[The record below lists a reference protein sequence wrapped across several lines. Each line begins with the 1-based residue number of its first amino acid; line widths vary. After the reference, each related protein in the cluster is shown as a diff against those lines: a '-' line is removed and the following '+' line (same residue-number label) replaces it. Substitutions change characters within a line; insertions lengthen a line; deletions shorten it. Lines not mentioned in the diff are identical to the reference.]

1 MYADSLTSLTGTSY
15 TATLKWDAENRLIE
29 VLDGSTSKVSYAYDY
44 LGRRISRSVGTTTNN
59 YLYDGWN
66 LIAEYTGSTA
76 KKVYMWGMDLSGS
89 MQGAGGVG
97 GLLSVSALD
106 TAGTVIAA
114 HYPAYDGNG
123 NVTEYLKGTD
133 GTAEVHFE
141 YDPFGRLIANTD
153 TAGDFPI
160 RFSTKI
166 QEDQTGL
173 YYYGYRYYDP
183 VTGRWP
189 SRDPIGERGGLNLY
203 GFVENGS
210 VNWVDLLGLKLHFNI
225 QLANAG
231 GPGRGSG
238 IFVAAVAT
246 PQTTLEHLSA
256 KFWLVFDD
264 GDYLTDTAPSEPGD
278 PHVDRTPG
286 LTPDEKFTP
295 MPPGVDAR
303 EINAPDVT
311 NTFERIYIIAAG
323 EEEGCK
329 YRAVLEMNKVEN
341 GWTVAL
347 NARRSWA
354 EKKFPAV
361 FFNPNV
367 HTVGKRVVDP
377 ALVDFPTIVPPVT
390 SGKPRPPGRN
400 PSVSPP
406 DIDLPAG

>member
-1 MYADSLTSLTGTSY
+1 MYADSLTSLTGTSS

-106 TAGTVIAA
+106 TGGTVIAA

-189 SRDPIGERGGLNLY
+189 SRDPIEERGGVNLY
-203 GFVENGS
+203 GFGSNSPTSGFDYLGWDFRDVDPISGGRVPPDNRVPTLIPPRKGGLPRPVEP
-210 VNWVDLLGLKLHFNI
+210 VTPDPTIPPDYDLPDELD
-225 QLANAG
+225 
-231 GPGRGSG
+231 GPGKGGKGTRRKAVGEVALDVIDAAGAFLTAHKARSWCDDAHAASG
-238 IFVAAVAT
+238 ERCGCCYINIRYFRKLQGGV
-246 PQTTLEHLSA
+246 
-256 KFWLVFDD
+256 
-264 GDYLTDTAPSEPGD
+264 TAPRVYELFASTYYGGKSCTTRRN
-278 PHVDRTPG
+278 DRAMNEGETADQGPDNSWFPEVIRLDQSTIAERG
-286 LTPDEKFTP
+286 MLTE
-295 MPPGVDAR
+295 
-303 EINAPDVT
+303 
-311 NTFERIYIIAAG
+311 ERTY
-323 EEEGCK
+323 
-329 YRAVLEMNKVEN
+329 
-341 GWTVAL
+341 
-347 NARRSWA
+347 
-354 EKKFPAV
+354 
-361 FFNPNV
+361 
-367 HTVGKRVVDP
+367 
-377 ALVDFPTIVPPVT
+377 
-390 SGKPRPPGRN
+390 PR
-400 PSVSPP
+400 
-406 DIDLPAG
+406 

>member
-44 LGRRISRSVGTTTNN
+44 LGRRISRSVGTTTTN

-183 VTGRWP
+183 MTGRWP
-189 SRDPIGERGGLNLY
+189 SRDPIEEQGGLNLY
-203 GFVENGS
+203 GFVGNDGVNQFDVDGRWFQKFLQELLKRKAKGTANEPSDVGGGWISSHERLISEKEVGRCCICGS
-210 VNWVDLLGLKLHFNI
+210 AD
-225 QLANAG
+225 
-231 GPGRGSG
+231 GRSALVVVVGMDESCPNR
-238 IFVAAVAT
+238 FKF
-246 PQTTLEHLSA
+246 LSIV
-256 KFWLVFDD
+256 K
-264 GDYLTDTAPSEPGD
+264 
-278 PHVDRTPG
+278 
-286 LTPDEKFTP
+286 
-295 MPPGVDAR
+295 
-303 EINAPDVT
+303 
-311 NTFERIYIIAAG
+311 ER
-323 EEEGCK
+323 K
-329 YRAVLEMNKVEN
+329 Y
-341 GWTVAL
+341 GT
-347 NARRSWA
+347 
-354 EKKFPAV
+354 
-361 FFNPNV
+361 
-367 HTVGKRVVDP
+367 TVGGNADEED
-377 ALVDFPTIVPPVT
+377 ATNII
-390 SGKPRPPGRN
+390 PGTERTERDKC
-400 PSVSPP
+400 PS
-406 DIDLPAG
+406 